1 MNTLDLI
8 ILIPIVLGFI
18 QGLFKGLIK
27 ELTSFAVIVIGIY
40 GAKLLA
46 TPFEKL
52 LLNIAFLSPQITK
65 PLAFLLGF
73 IIIAIGLF
81 ILAHLLDKTLSFI
94 QLSGVNK
101 FLGGIVGSL
110 KYLLILSILLNVFDT
125 VDNHFHLINKTTK
138 EQSLTYSKVLK
149 VAPVLWEEVKD
160 KKSTDQKNTIQK
172 NKIESNKN
180 K

>member
-8 ILIPIVLGFI
+8 ILIPIVFGFI
-18 QGLFKGLIK
+18 QGLFKGLVK
-27 ELTSFAVIVIGIY
+27 ELTSFVVVVIGIY
-40 GAKLLA
+40 GAKLLT

-94 QLSGVNK
+94 QLGGLNK
-101 FLGGIVGSL
+101 FFGGIVGGL

-149 VAPVLWEEVKD
+149 IAPILWKEVKD
-160 KKSTDQKNTIQK
+160 KKSTD
-172 NKIESNKN
+172 
-180 K
+180 